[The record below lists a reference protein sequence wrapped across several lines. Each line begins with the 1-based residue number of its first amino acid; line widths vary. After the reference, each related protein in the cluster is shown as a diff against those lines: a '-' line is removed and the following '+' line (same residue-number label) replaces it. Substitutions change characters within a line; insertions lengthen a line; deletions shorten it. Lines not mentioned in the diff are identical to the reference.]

1 MESLKNRAFWFF
13 NRLVDSLVVPW
24 IWIRPAGHD
33 GNQHSSGG
41 QIQGLTYTWLFF
53 RILVIFDHSQKQVG
67 NTYPEVEKNVKIY
80 VILK

>member
-24 IWIRPAGHD
+24 IWIRPAGH
-33 GNQHSSGG
+33 GHQHSDG

-53 RILVIFDHSQKQVG
+53 RILVIIDHSQKQVG